1 MAGGRQAARRDTR
14 TAYLLLAPSLFGI
27 SAFLVLPIL
36 VVAALALQRWDLI
49 GPRTFV
55 GLDNVVAVAADGR
68 FARSLLI
75 TAVFVAIVIPAQ
87 TVLGLVAALLLN
99 RELRGS
105 SAFRVLY
112 VLPWICAPL
121 VLGVVW
127 RWVLAPTDGA
137 LNALIGRRV
146 EWLADPV
153 LALPSVAAVT
163 VWTHVGYV
171 ALFFSA
177 GLRAI
182 PDTVHEAAMLDGAGP
197 WQRFW
202 RVTLPLLRPTTFFVL
217 VTQIIATFQVF
228 DSVYALTPNGGPQ
241 GVTDVVAG
249 RIYYEAF
256 EQRAVGQAAVM
267 ALVLFVLLVAV
278 TLVQQRWFARRTT
291 YDLST

>member
-1 MAGGRQAARRDTR
+1 VGQGRGARRDTR
-14 TAYLLLAPSLFGI
+14 TAYLLLAPSLFGVG
-27 SAFLVLPIL
+27 AFLVLPIL
-36 VVAALALQRWDLI
+36 VVAGLALQRWDLI

-99 RELRGS
+99 RGLRGS
-105 SAFRVLY
+105 PVFRVLY

-127 RWVLAPTDGA
+127 RWILAPTDGA
-137 LNALIGRRV
+137 LNALLGRRV
-146 EWLADPV
+146 EWLADPA

-182 PDTVHEAAMLDGAGP
+182 PDTVHEAAVLDGAGP

-202 RVTLPLLRPTTFFVL
+202 RITLPLLRPTTFFVL

-267 ALVLFVLLVAV
+267 ALVLFVLLVVV
-278 TLVQQRWFARRTT
+278 TLVQQRWFVRRTT

>member
-1 MAGGRQAARRDTR
+1 MAGRRKAARRDTR

-127 RWVLAPTDGA
+127 RWILAPTDGA

>member
-1 MAGGRQAARRDTR
+1 VAGRRKAARRDTR

-27 SAFLVLPIL
+27 GAFLVLPVL
-36 VVAALALQRWDLI
+36 VVAALALQSWDLI

-55 GLDNVVAVAADGR
+55 GLDNFVAVAVDGR

-137 LNALIGRRV
+137 LNALLGRRV
-146 EWLADPV
+146 EWLADPA

-182 PDTVHEAAMLDGAGP
+182 PDTVHEAAMLDGASA

-202 RVTLPLLRPTTFFVL
+202 RITLPLLRPTTFFVL

>member
-1 MAGGRQAARRDTR
+1 
-14 TAYLLLAPSLFGI
+14 
-27 SAFLVLPIL
+27 
-36 VVAALALQRWDLI
+36 
-49 GPRTFV
+49 
-55 GLDNVVAVAADGR
+55 
-68 FARSLLI
+68 
-75 TAVFVAIVIPAQ
+75 
-87 TVLGLVAALLLN
+87 
-99 RELRGS
+99 
-105 SAFRVLY
+105 

-121 VLGVVW
+121 ALGVRW
-127 RWVLAPTDGA
+127 SWVLAPTDGA
-137 LNALIGRRV
+137 LNALLGRRV

-163 VWTHVGYV
+163 VWTQVGYV

-182 PDTVHEAAMLDGAGP
+182 PDTVHEAAMLDGAGA
-197 WQRFW
+197 WHRFW

-228 DSVYALTPNGGPQ
+228 DSVYALTPDGGPR

-267 ALVLFVLLVAV
+267 ALVLFVLLAAV